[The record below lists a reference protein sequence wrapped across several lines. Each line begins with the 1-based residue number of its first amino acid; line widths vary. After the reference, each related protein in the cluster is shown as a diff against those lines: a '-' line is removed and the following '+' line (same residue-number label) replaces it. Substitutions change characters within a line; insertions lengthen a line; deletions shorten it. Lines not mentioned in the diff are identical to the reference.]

1 MHKSKAGS
9 IVLLALMLSA
19 VMFIACDLGGSNTT
33 TGSMVITLQDEVT
46 ARTIEPGLDMAVDV
60 WRVSAT
66 RVESSDVLGPVD
78 VTSDTHTFTGIL
90 TGSWFVTV
98 EAYNNDSP
106 RVKIGEGL
114 TTVSVEPGA
123 MAQAFL
129 SVVPLTG
136 NGRFTFTLD
145 WTGNLI
151 GTPSLEAFLTPEG
164 ASAQVAV
171 EASDISISG
180 SIATITVDSLPT
192 GYYDF
197 RYILRQ
203 DGQIFAGNFHEVRI
217 LADHES
223 SATEIVPVSPL
234 GLSLSITN
242 NLRNPFWV
250 EISSEDF
257 MLECANIQ
265 TFSVAP
271 ANAATYQWYLDGML
285 LAGANEA
292 TYEFDGEGMRLGNHN
307 LAVRVQKADGSIA
320 SATVIVL
327 LDPVSGSG
335 GWMDLTFINTNDDT
349 DVYHFWML
357 SGPAEDSGFDN
368 FGTFPEYNVPIHLE
382 LMMEE
387 STDTWLPGSFVLA
400 SSVPLDIDANLDMV
414 PLGGTEADE
423 HMSAA
428 FGPWN
433 VDASNVVLDHAYD
446 WGMFTGKIVDG
457 NGFRKDFNA
466 VDNFHNPL
474 VDGVPKWGDLSGVGD
489 VTVTFTKYG
498 TDFGSYVKGTVSGEV
513 VSVDYSTPEQTLG
526 VYTVTGGFVASR
538 GMALA
543 SE

>member
-1 MHKSKAGS
+1 MHQSKAGS

-19 VMFIACDLGGSNTT
+19 VMFVACDLGGSNTT

-46 ARTIEPGLDMAVDV
+46 ARTIEPGLNMAVAV

-66 RVESSDVLGPVD
+66 RVGFSDVLGPID

-90 TGSWFVTV
+90 TGSWIVKV
-98 EAYNNDSP
+98 EAFNNDSS
-106 RVKIGEGL
+106 RVKIGEGSA
-114 TTVSVEPGA
+114 TVSVEPGT
-123 MAQAFL
+123 MAQASI

-145 WTGNLI
+145 WTDNLI
-151 GTPSLEAFLTPEG
+151 GIPSLEAFLTPEG
-164 ASAQVAV
+164 ASTQVVV

-197 RYILRQ
+197 RYILKQ

-242 NLRNPFWV
+242 NLRNPFDV
-250 EISSEDF
+250 SITSADF
-257 MLECANIQ
+257 TLECANTQ

-271 ANAATYQWYLDGML
+271 ANAASFQWYLDGVL

-292 TYEFDGEGMRLGNHN
+292 TYELDGEGIMLGNHN
-307 LAVRVQKADGSIA
+307 LAVKVQKADGSIA
-320 SATVIVL
+320 SATVLVL
-327 LDPVSGSG
+327 LDPASGTG
-335 GWMDLTFINTNDDT
+335 GYMYLLFTNKNNPDDT
-349 DVYHFWML
+349 WQFWMPH
-357 SGPAEDSGFDN
+357 GPAKDSGFDD
-368 FGTFPEYNVPIHLE
+368 FGTFPEYNVPIQLE

-400 SSVPLDIDANLDMV
+400 SSVPLDINANLDMF
-414 PLGGTEADE
+414 PMGGTEADE
-423 HMSAA
+423 HLSAA
-428 FGPWN
+428 LGPWN
-433 VDASNVVLDHAYD
+433 VDASNVILDHAYD
-446 WGMFTGKIVDG
+446 WGLFTGKIVDG

-466 VDNFHNPL
+466 KGNFHNPL
-474 VDGVPKWGDLSGVGD
+474 VDGVPKWGDLSEVGD
-489 VTVTFTKYG
+489 VSVTFTKYG
-498 TDFGSYVKGTVSGEV
+498 TDIGSYVKGTVSGEV
-513 VSVDYSTPEQTLG
+513 LSVIRGTPQTLG
-526 VYTVTGGFVASR
+526 VYTVEGNFVATR
-538 GMALA
+538 GSAA
-543 SE
+543 SST